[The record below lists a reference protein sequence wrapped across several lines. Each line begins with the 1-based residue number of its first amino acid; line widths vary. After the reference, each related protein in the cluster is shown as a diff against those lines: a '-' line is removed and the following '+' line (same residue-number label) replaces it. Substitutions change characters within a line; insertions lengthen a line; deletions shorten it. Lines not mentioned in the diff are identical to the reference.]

1 MNLSRHSKKFPPEI
15 AEYFDSTWDKREL
28 WSLELPRSALQISEL
43 EWHLDFPFWS
53 TKRPGPV
60 FDLMPR
66 AVLANPQ
73 EHSRHWDRIVAADLS
88 FPVDLGDFGGRLVV
102 LDGLHRLAKA
112 VHSGETEMEYRL
124 VPRQH
129 IRVAA

>member
-1 MNLSRHSKKFPPEI
+1 MNLSRHRKKFPPEI

-28 WSLELPRSALQISEL
+28 WMLELPRSALQTSEL

-53 TKRPGPV
+53 TKPPGPV

-73 EHSRHWDRIVAADLS
+73 EHPRHWDRIVAADLS
-88 FPVDLGDFGGRLVV
+88 FPVDLGYFGGRLVI

-112 VHSGETEMEYRL
+112 VHSGETETEYRL
-124 VPRQH
+124 VPRHH
-129 IRVAA
+129 IRMAA